1 MAKKK
6 YKSTKRHL
14 YTGGGAMSVTSQY
27 SSLGNKYRAQGLY
40 PAGTNS
46 LNVNSGGSTSGS
58 TNGGSKGGTKSG
70 SKGGSDEDAGGGSF
84 MGNVGQIAG
93 FANMFDSIAQ
103 NVTVGIDSN
112 RAGVNN
118 QPQVL
123 VEGVLG
129 GQSGSHLGNMWNTGA
144 KTAEA
149 INYVNQQGSV
159 DFAGSSTEDL
169 LAQHSGVGTMNR
181 LNIDTK
187 AKEWEDFAFDPASYV
202 LTRWVFKNR
211 EKASDRQK
219 RINEAIDAVNTRQQQ
234 AYSDAVRDFENRVDR
249 QIAMNYRAFGGPLD
263 DFATFGGGALGYDVA
278 KDNIIAKQMAN
289 QDKMKNSFSYIPTYA
304 DGGPTKVHSLVFPR
318 MNEAGEEV
326 TQLEQQARIEAE
338 KARQAKREAA
348 KQARR
353 AQFNRVVNDVKGIF
367 SPTTTTVTTPG
378 EIRTTP
384 KSIVFP
390 ALNQPVYTDN
400 YLAYGGLLSD
410 NFTNGVT
417 EINAGGTHEGNPNMG
432 VPMGMAPDG
441 QPNLVEE
448 GETVYKDYVFSNR
461 LRVPEAIRKKYKL
474 RGPKDMTYSEAFK
487 KAEEESKERENDPI
501 SKNGLDNIAMVLAE
515 SQEQVRAEKASRQ
528 KAKGGHLFSGEEV
541 GGPYDEPGVWYTEDG
556 MEVVLPAATV
566 TPNKKRR
573 FGSWWGDN
581 APSLAR
587 LAEPFANAAAVWT
600 DTLGVTNKPTHFNYI
615 PDYRATAYTPLG
627 NYAPEAHFDIN
638 YAANQAAQQAAAT
651 KNAIMNT
658 TAPNRYATLLAA
670 DYNAQV
676 ADGELRR
683 KASMD
688 AYDNLLKTLTFNRAT
703 DQYNSEMAIKAATE
717 DAQQRL
723 AYANAKLAEA
733 RYNED
738 NSNAAWGA
746 RAKNIGNLAT
756 SIANIGREQ
765 DALNWRDMLIR
776 SGVFGTLSEK
786 PSDWSD
792 KKWQAYQDALTMT
805 AYGGKLKKKKRGLTY

>member
-6 YKSTKRHL
+6 YKKTVGHFF
-14 YTGGGAMSVTSQY
+14 YNG
-27 SSLGNKYRAQGLY
+27 SSLGNQYSLFPQGTSGWGLGSSGNSTQGSQASLF
-40 PAGTNS
+40 PQGTNNWKLDTS
-46 LNVNSGGSTSGS
+46 KAPTAQDTQNLINSSKGNGESGG
-58 TNGGSKGGTKSG
+58 
-70 SKGGSDEDAGGGSF
+70 GGGSF
-84 MGNVGQIAG
+84 MSKAG
-93 FANMFDSIAQ
+93 KVLGYLETLDSLAQ
-103 NVTVGIDSN
+103 NLTVGIDAQ

-149 INYVNQQGSV
+149 VNYVNQQGNV
-159 DFAGSSTEDL
+159 DFVGSSNDDL
-169 LAQHSGVGTMNR
+169 LAQHSGVGTMDR
-181 LNIDTK
+181 LNIDTRG
-187 AKEWEDFAFDPASYV
+187 KEWEDAILDPASYV

-234 AYSDAVRDFENRVDR
+234 AYNGAVSDFEKRIDR

-263 DFATFGGGALGYDVA
+263 DFTAFGGGALGYDVA

-289 QDKMKNSFSYIPTYA
+289 QDKMKNSYSYVPTFA
-304 DGGPTKVHSLVFPR
+304 T
-318 MNEAGEEV
+318 
-326 TQLEQQARIEAE
+326 
-338 KARQAKREAA
+338 
-348 KQARR
+348 
-353 AQFNRVVNDVKGIF
+353 
-367 SPTTTTVTTPG
+367 
-378 EIRTTP
+378 
-384 KSIVFP
+384 
-390 ALNQPVYTDN
+390 
-400 YLAYGGLLSD
+400 GGLLSD

-417 EINAGGTHEGNPNMG
+417 MINAGGRHEGNPNMG

-448 GETVYKDYVFSNR
+448 GETIYNDYVFSDR

-487 KAEEESKERENDPI
+487 KAQEESKERENDPI
-501 SKNGLDNIAMVLAE
+501 SKNGLDNIAMVLAQ
-515 SQEQVRAEKASRQ
+515 SQEEV
-528 KAKGGHLFSGEEV
+528 KAKKESRKKANGGRLFAFGGDDDYDPSSMTPEEFYRITGRWPISLEQPINWTPEGTERVAPQSAVVTPQV
-541 GGPYDEPGVWYTEDG
+541 GTVAPIKTVTPGG
-556 MEVVLPAATV
+556 ATV
-566 TPNKKRR
+566 TPQGNNTDKTSRESTSR
-573 FGSWWGDN
+573 GWGIN
-581 APSLAR
+581 PLR

-600 DTLGVTNKPTHFNYI
+600 DTLGITNKPTYFNYI
-615 PDYRATAYTPLG
+615 PNYQATAFTPLG

-651 KNAIMNT
+651 RNAIMNT

-703 DQYNSEMAIKAATE
+703 DQYKSEMAPKIALENAK
-717 DAQQRL
+717 QRL

-765 DALNWRDMLIR
+765 DARQDRDLLIGSMGR
-776 SGVFGTLSEK
+776 GMSLDQIKGWVS
-786 PSDWSD
+786 PS
-792 KKWQAYQDALTMT
+792 KQKEYAKALGYTDEEIKAAGIK
-805 AYGGKLKKKKRGLTY
+805 AYGGKLKKRKGLTY

>member
-6 YKSTKRHL
+6 YKKTVGHFF
-14 YTGGGAMSVTSQY
+14 YNG
-27 SSLGNKYRAQGLY
+27 SSLGNQYSLFPQGTSSWGLGNSGNSVQGSQSSLF
-40 PAGTNS
+40 PQGTNNWK
-46 LNVNSGGSTSGS
+46 LDTSKAP
-58 TNGGSKGGTKSG
+58 TAQDTQNLINKSKGNGED
-70 SKGGSDEDAGGGSF
+70 SDGGGSF
-84 MGNVGQIAG
+84 MGKAGQILG
-93 FANMFDSIAQ
+93 FAQMFDSLAQ

-149 INYVNQQGSV
+149 INYVNKQGNV
-159 DFAGSSTEDL
+159 DYAGSSTEDL
-169 LAQHSGVGTMNR
+169 LAQHSGVGSIDR

-187 AKEWEDFAFDPASYV
+187 GKEWEDAIFDPASYV

-219 RINEAIDAVNTRQQQ
+219 RINEAIDAVNSRQQS
-234 AYSDAVRDFENRVDR
+234 AYNDAVRNFENRVDR

-263 DFATFGGGALGYDVA
+263 DFAAFGGGALGYDVA
-278 KDNIIAKQMAN
+278 KDNIIAKQLAN
-289 QDKMKNSFSYIPTYA
+289 QDKMKNSYSYVPTFA
-304 DGGPTKVHSLVFPR
+304 
-318 MNEAGEEV
+318 N
-326 TQLEQQARIEAE
+326 
-338 KARQAKREAA
+338 
-348 KQARR
+348 
-353 AQFNRVVNDVKGIF
+353 
-367 SPTTTTVTTPG
+367 
-378 EIRTTP
+378 
-384 KSIVFP
+384 
-390 ALNQPVYTDN
+390 
-400 YLAYGGLLSD
+400 GGLLSD

-417 EINAGGTHEGNPNMG
+417 MVDAGGTHEGNPNMG

-441 QPNLVEE
+441 EPNLVEE
-448 GETVYKDYVFSNR
+448 GESIYKDYVFSNR

-487 KAEEESKERENDPI
+487 KAQEESEERENDPI
-501 SKNGLDNIAMVLAE
+501 SKNGLDNIAMILAQ
-515 SQEQVRAEKASRQ
+515 SQEQTRAEKNSHK

-541 GGPYDEPGVWYTEDG
+541 GGPYDEPGIWYTEDG
-556 MEVVLPAATV
+556 MEVILPGATV

-581 APSLAR
+581 APSIAR
-587 LAEPFANAAAVWT
+587 LAEPMANASAVLM
-600 DTLGVTNKPTHFNYI
+600 DSLGVTNKPTHFNYI
-615 PDYRATAYTPLG
+615 PNYRGIAFSPIGDYL
-627 NYAPEAHFDIN
+627 PEAHFDIN

-651 KNAIMNT
+651 KAAIMNT
-658 TAPNRYATLLAA
+658 TAPSRYATLLAA
-670 DYNAQV
+670 DYNAQI
-676 ADGELRR
+676 ADGDLRR
-683 KASMD
+683 KAAID
-688 AYDNLLKTLTFNRAT
+688 AYDNLMKTQTFNRAT
-703 DQYNSEMAIKAATE
+703 NQYNSEMALKAAAE

-723 AYANAKLAEA
+723 AYANAKLGEA

-792 KKWQAYQDALTMT
+792 KKWQAYRDALGI
-805 AYGGKLKKKKRGLTY
+805 AACGGKLKKKKRGLTY

>member
-6 YKSTKRHL
+6 YKKTVGHFF
-14 YTGGGAMSVTSQY
+14 YNG
-27 SSLGNKYRAQGLY
+27 SSLGNQYSLFPQGTSSWGLGNSGNSVQGSQSSLF
-40 PAGTNS
+40 PQGTNNWK
-46 LNVNSGGSTSGS
+46 LDTSKAP
-58 TNGGSKGGTKSG
+58 TAQDTQDLINKSKGNEEN
-70 SKGGSDEDAGGGSF
+70 SDGGGSF
-84 MGNVGQIAG
+84 MGKAGQILG
-93 FANMFDSIAQ
+93 FAQMFDSLAQ
-103 NVTVGIDSN
+103 NLTVGIDAQ

-149 INYVNQQGSV
+149 INYVNQQGNV

-234 AYSDAVRDFENRVDR
+234 AYNDAVRNFENRVDR

-263 DFATFGGGALGYDVA
+263 DFAAFGGGALGYDVA

-304 DGGPTKVHSLVFPR
+304 
-318 MNEAGEEV
+318 A
-326 TQLEQQARIEAE
+326 
-338 KARQAKREAA
+338 
-348 KQARR
+348 
-353 AQFNRVVNDVKGIF
+353 
-367 SPTTTTVTTPG
+367 
-378 EIRTTP
+378 
-384 KSIVFP
+384 
-390 ALNQPVYTDN
+390 
-400 YLAYGGLLSD
+400 GGLLSD

-501 SKNGLDNIAMVLAE
+501 SKNGLDNIAMVLAV
-515 SQEQVRAEKASRQ
+515 SQENTRAEKASRK
-528 KAKGGHLFSGEEV
+528 KAKGGHLFSGLANSYGYQEIEPEIIEEDPETQAAIDAFWKGV
-541 GGPYDEPGVWYTEDG
+541 LGENSWDNTRARKQYLKANDPYYTPKTTGRDFESNYSGPNI
-556 MEVVLPAATV
+556 L
-566 TPNKKRR
+566 
-573 FGSWWGDN
+573 
-581 APSLAR
+581 R

-600 DTLGVTNKPTHFNYI
+600 DTLGITNKPTYFNYI
-615 PDYRATAYTPLG
+615 PNYQATAFTPLG

-651 KNAIMNT
+651 RNAIMNT

-676 ADGELRR
+676 ADGDLRR

-703 DQYNSEMAIKAATE
+703 DQYNSEMAPKIALE
-717 DAQQRL
+717 NAQQKL

-792 KKWQAYQDALTMT
+792 KKWQAYQDALTM
-805 AYGGKLKKKKRGLTY
+805 AANGGKLKKKKRGLTY